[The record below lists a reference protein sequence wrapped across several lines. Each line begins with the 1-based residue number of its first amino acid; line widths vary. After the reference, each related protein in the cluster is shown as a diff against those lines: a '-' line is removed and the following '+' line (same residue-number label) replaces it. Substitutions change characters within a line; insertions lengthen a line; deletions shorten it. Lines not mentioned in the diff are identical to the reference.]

1 MLVLATAATQ
11 TPQKGNPLFTF
22 IMVGVFFAFYWF
34 YLRPRNKKRREQ
46 LTQSRNFEVGDEI
59 QTIGGLIAT
68 VVAINDDKIAVRT
81 DSGVELSFIKRAIA
95 GRYNPPA
102 AIVESAP
109 EADTEAEGQ

>member
-1 MLVLATAATQ
+1 MLILATEAT
-11 TPQKGNPLFTF
+11 QKGNPLITF
-22 IMVGVFFAFYWF
+22 IMVGVFFSFYWF
-34 YLRPRNKKRREQ
+34 YMRPRNKKRREQ
-46 LTQSRNFEVGDEI
+46 MTQSRNFEVGDEI

>member
-1 MLVLATAATQ
+1 MLVLATDAAQAT
-11 TPQKGNPLFTF
+11 QKGNPLFTF

-34 YLRPRNKKRREQ
+34 YMRPRNKKRREQ
-46 LTQSRNFEVGDEI
+46 MTQSRNFEVGDEI

-81 DSGVELSFIKRAIA
+81 DSGVELSFVKRAIA